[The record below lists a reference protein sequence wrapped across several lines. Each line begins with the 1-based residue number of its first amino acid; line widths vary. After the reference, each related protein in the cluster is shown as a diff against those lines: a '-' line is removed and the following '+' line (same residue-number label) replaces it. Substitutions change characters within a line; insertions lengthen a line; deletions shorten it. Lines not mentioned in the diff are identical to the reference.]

1 MRKRELV
8 GWVLAA
14 ALTTAAFPALAQQDD
29 IPILRPKSQITKPAG
44 ATLLVM
50 CDLACN
56 WTLDGET
63 KGRIEAGD
71 SAKAKVE
78 IGQHIVIAVTEDG
91 ADKVKQFSE
100 VKLSGQTVVS
110 IELKHVRD
118 ARLKVEQ
125 QARDKTLQ
133 EQLDQ
138 ADQEEERKEATQVVP
153 VKATR
158 EQQERERVARE
169 LAAPTWTDRAT
180 GLMWAKKDNGS
191 DVNWQQA
198 TVYCRNLQLDGHSGW
213 RLPMIDELE
222 GIVDQNADVGGYHVK
237 GNLQLSNAWQWSNS
251 QGNAVGEVRGYAWA
265 VNFYHGGMYLS
276 LPQGVSS
283 GRRALCVRRSGE

>member
-1 MRKRELV
+1 MRKRKLV

-14 ALTTAAFPALAQQDD
+14 AFTTAAFPALAQQDD

-118 ARLKVEQ
+118 VRLKVEQ

-138 ADQEEERKEATQVVP
+138 ADQEEARIEATQAAP
-153 VKATR
+153 AKATR

-169 LAAPTWTDRAT
+169 LATPTWTDPVT
-180 GLMWAKKDNGS
+180 GLIWTKKDNGS
-191 DVNWQQA
+191 DVTWKQA
-198 TVYCRNLQLDGHSGW
+198 TDYCRNLQLAGHSGW
-213 RLPMIDELE
+213 RLPTLDELQ

-237 GNLQLSNAWQWSNS
+237 GNLQLSNAWQWS
-251 QGNAVGEVRGYAWA
+251 
-265 VNFYHGGMYLS
+265 
-276 LPQGVSS
+276 SS
-283 GRRALCVRRSGE
+283 